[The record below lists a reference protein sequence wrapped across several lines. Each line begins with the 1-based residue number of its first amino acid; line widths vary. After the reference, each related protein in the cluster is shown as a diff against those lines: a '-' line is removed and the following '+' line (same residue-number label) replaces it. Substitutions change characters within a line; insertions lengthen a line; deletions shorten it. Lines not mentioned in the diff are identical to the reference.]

1 MRVLGP
7 LVSVLSVGLLAGC
20 VGDDG
25 GSVVKAIDLNA
36 YQEDAHCKSLLLQPG
51 ELVYAQC
58 RLAMSQTYLKN
69 YNARRAVI
77 EAEMGTTISEGFE
90 QALRADAFCN
100 YDEAMK
106 VAPNAFDEAVAA
118 NLAYA
123 NCDTT
128 RAAIE
133 QEVSALGRDPMT
145 FTMAEQPTVLKHNLQ
160 TIRDTKAVINGPG
173 A

>member
-1 MRVLGP
+1 MRVFGT
-7 LVSVLSVGLLAGC
+7 LVSVMAIGFLSGC
-20 VGDDG
+20 VSDSGE
-25 GSVVKAIDLNA
+25 AIDNVFDPVA
-36 YQEDAHCKSLLLQPG
+36 YQEDAHCKSLLLKPG

-69 YNARRAVI
+69 YNARKRTI
-77 EAEMGTTISEGFE
+77 EAEMGTSISQPFE

-106 VAPNAFDEAVAA
+106 VAPNAFDESVAA

-123 NCDTT
+123 NCDST
-128 RAAIE
+128 RAAVE
-133 QEVSALGRDPMT
+133 QEVAALGRDPAT
-145 FTMAEQPTVLKHNLQ
+145 FTMAEQPTVLKHNVQ